1 MCKFPQ
7 YHNVNGKLSIWKCG
21 KCSECLNE
29 KRKDYVQ
36 RCYLE
41 LFCPKPKQVTPKFWT
56 FTFNPFWYEKLESG
70 KVKATDLWQKFE
82 KRLRKYVC
90 DHVLKYYP
98 TLRFFRAAELGKET
112 HRFHFHAI
120 YFNLPYIPV
129 KTMQK
134 IWSYGYVSVEAMKD
148 PERGICYTTKYVNK
162 CAMSNEEKKK
172 FGIHRTITC
181 SRNLGM
187 RSPKLQN
194 ENFLLHLAEV
204 PKLLIGSYP
213 YKLSNYYKKK
223 LFQNENTSVKLYLA
237 FLQAQEVRK
246 NYQQTKNDLNYGS
259 NSWYRHVS
267 SLLNDMHNLRCIAQ
281 QVPLIQRYD
290 SENRY
295 FAQIGCRYRFYV
307 QDRNNPPLIPK
318 LLFNYEYI

>member
-41 LFCPKPKQVTPKFWT
+41 LFCPKPEIVTPKFWT
-56 FTFNPFWYEKLESG
+56 FTFDNYWYSQLLSG
-70 KVKATDLWQKFE
+70 KVRGTDLWQKFE

-90 DHVLKYYP
+90 DHVNKDYP
-98 TLRFFRAAELGKET
+98 SLRFFRAAELGKET

-120 YFNLPYIPV
+120 YFNLPYVPV

-162 CAMSNEEKKK
+162 CAMSPEEKKK
-172 FGIHRTITC
+172 FGIYRTITC
-181 SRNLGM
+181 SRNLGVN
-187 RSPKLQN
+187 SPKLQN
-194 ENFLLHLAEV
+194 DSFLLHV
-204 PKLLIGSYP
+204 GDIPKLLIGSYP
-213 YKLSNYYKKK
+213 YKLSDYYKKK
-223 LFQNENTSVKLYLA
+223 FFQNENTPVNLYLA
-237 FLQAQEVRK
+237 YKEAQEVRK
-246 NYQQTKNDLNYGS
+246 NYQKSKNDIKYGKT
-259 NSWYRHVS
+259 SWYRRGC
-267 SLLNDMHNLRCIAQ
+267 SLLDDLHNLRNISNQ
-281 QVPLIQRYD
+281 TPIVQRID

-295 FAQIGCRYRFYV
+295 FTKVGCRYRFCV
-307 QDRNNPPLIPK
+307 QDRNNPPLTPK
-318 LLFNYEYI
+318 IVFNEHF